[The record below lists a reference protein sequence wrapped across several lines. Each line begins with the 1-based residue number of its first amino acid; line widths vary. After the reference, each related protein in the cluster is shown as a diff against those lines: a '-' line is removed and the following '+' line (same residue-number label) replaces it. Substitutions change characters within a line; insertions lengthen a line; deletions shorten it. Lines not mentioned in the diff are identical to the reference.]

1 MKLTK
6 KNYYSKE
13 ANDYY
18 VSYSQL
24 KSFHGCQ
31 AKCMAELNGEYE
43 REDTTALLVGS
54 YVDEYL
60 NGSRSF
66 GQFKIDNPQIFKK
79 DGTLKSDFE
88 QADKIIERIESDKVF
103 RKLLRGRRQVI
114 MTGVIMGVPVKIKID
129 SLHKDMIVDG
139 KLMKDCE
146 DIWSDEEST
155 RVPFWRAYLYDWQA
169 FIYQDIV
176 RQNTGKKLPFV
187 LAVATKQK
195 GLRRHREVEAIGK
208 AEAEDDGTYAN
219 PCLCADVHGLAAQHH
234 AVLEIV
240 VVGNDAYVGA
250 YHHSVVDGDASSG
263 HAGQRVIHKDT
274 TAYLHL
280 TGKVDLKR
288 GH

>member
-1 MKLTK
+1 MKLNK

-24 KSFHGCQ
+24 KSFHECQ

-66 GQFKIDNPQIFKK
+66 GQFKINNPQIFKK
-79 DGTLKSDFE
+79 DGTLKADFE

-129 SLHKDMIVDG
+129 SLHPDMIVDG

-146 DIWSDEEST
+146 DMWSDEEGS
-155 RVPFWRAYLYDWQA
+155 RIPFWRAYHYDWQA
-169 FIYQDIV
+169 FIYQEIV

-195 GLRRHREVEAIGK
+195 GIDLRTFKFSDETIYNAMIEVGSVIDRLQAVK
-208 AEAEDDGTYAN
+208 DGVFAPIRCDNCEYCRSTSITKKGVFE
-219 PCLCADVHGLAAQHH
+219 L
-234 AVLEIV
+234 I
-240 VVGNDAYVGA
+240 
-250 YHHSVVDGDASSG
+250 
-263 HAGQRVIHKDT
+263 
-274 TAYLHL
+274 
-280 TGKVDLKR
+280 
-288 GH
+288 